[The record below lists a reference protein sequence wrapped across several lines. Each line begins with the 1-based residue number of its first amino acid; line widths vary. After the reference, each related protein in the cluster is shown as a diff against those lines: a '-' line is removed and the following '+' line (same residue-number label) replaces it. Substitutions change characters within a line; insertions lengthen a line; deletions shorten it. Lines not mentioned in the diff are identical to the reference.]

1 LCREGCRGSHR
12 DNDINLEPDE
22 LGRGFRVALI
32 AALCPAILNR
42 EVATIDP
49 SEFTQPLHKS
59 GGPLAPHHR
68 RVHTHAPDGRPPRP
82 PLPSCR
88 KRPGDRTGEQRHE
101 LAPSQLIGSH
111 SFPSHS
117 TALSLLRN
125 ERLARRSNTGDLNDH
140 LTVLRPREMR
150 SSW

>member
-1 LCREGCRGSHR
+1 
-12 DNDINLEPDE
+12 
-22 LGRGFRVALI
+22 
-32 AALCPAILNR
+32 
-42 EVATIDP
+42 
-49 SEFTQPLHKS
+49 PLHKS
-59 GGPLAPHHR
+59 GGPLAFDHR
-68 RVHTHAPDGRPPRP
+68 RVHTHVPDGRPPRR
-82 PLPSCR
+82 LLRSCR
-88 KRPGDRTGEQRHE
+88 KRPGDRAAEQRHE

-150 SSW
+150 SSWRLRVECPRRIRPELALIPFVATAEVERP